1 MTRIV
6 WPYVRPRTGIEAG
19 AWQLHVADG
28 TEPLPGELP
37 HWDYNTDLHLS
48 RLVTLDVTAI
58 STQCGLADDA
68 RLGVAAVW
76 RSTGSGLRALAD
88 REIVTRD
95 GSEPVRL
102 ELHATLKGTDL
113 GGVLAISTQLILD
126 WHGST
131 VDPTAPHRT
140 GSVLWSDESSVR
152 LQGDAARFP
161 MDLVDFR
168 DEVFS
173 ERSGWH
179 LKLGRDMDAAA
190 MGSILLLINSRNK
203 VLAEAVARADN
214 PRPVDRAVLSAL
226 YADVTRAM
234 IEHALAQP
242 EFDDG
247 TEFPEESLGEI
258 LRSLC
263 RRVFPGEPISE
274 LRLRHANSRNLMA
287 TDIQG
292 GVGIFGGSA

>member
-1 MTRIV
+1 MTRTV
-6 WPYVRPRTGIEAG
+6 WPYVRPQSGIEAG
-19 AWQLHVADG
+19 AWQLHLADG

-48 RLVTLDVTAI
+48 RSVTLDVAAI
-58 STQCGLADDA
+58 SIQCGLADDA
-68 RLGVAAVW
+68 RLAVVAVW
-76 RSTGSGLRALAD
+76 RSTGSGLRALAH

-95 GSEPVRL
+95 GSGSARL
-102 ELHATLKGTDL
+102 DLHVMLKGTDV
-113 GGVLAISTQLILD
+113 GGVLTVSTQLILD
-126 WHGST
+126 WNGST

-168 DEVFS
+168 DEVFP

-179 LKLGRDMDAAA
+179 LKLGRDLDAAA

-203 VLAEAVARADN
+203 VLADAVARADS

-226 YADVTRAM
+226 YTDVTRAM

-242 EFDDG
+242 EFDDE
-247 TEFPEESLGEI
+247 TAFPEESLGEI
-258 LRSLC
+258 LRNLC
-263 RRVFPGEPISE
+263 RRVFPGEPIGE
-274 LRLRHANSRNLMA
+274 LRLRHSNSRNLLA

-292 GVGIFGGSA
+292 GVGIFGGFG